1 MNHLL
6 SECHYKCAK
15 SLIAKQ
21 TIESLDR
28 LPSLEPMAKQLHS
41 LLSSCL
47 LSVTVSIVLLHIPT
61 RVHSVTLKSDVE
73 ALQALMQAVDPVS
86 IVRYSYLHSWD
97 FAFDPCEAAGLF
109 QGIVCTFPTDNSA
122 NRIMAIDLDPA
133 GYDGFLTASIGNL
146 TELTSLRISKNNFRG
161 PIPETIANLQ
171 KLTRLSLTQNLFT
184 GRIPQGII
192 NLKHLQILD
201 LSQNH
206 LSSKIPADITT
217 LRSLVQLSLSNNAL
231 SGRIPDLSALW
242 QLSTLDLSGNNLDGI
257 VPNLPINL
265 RKLSLS
271 HNVLSGHISPVSVL
285 QHLTVLDLSDNRLS
299 GLIRQEI
306 LTLPL
311 VERLNISN
319 NQFTEMEPLPYP
331 REGLQLRVL
340 DAHANRLHGHLPI
353 SLVNI
358 ANLSSIDLSHNHF
371 SGRIPLEYGAKLGS
385 SWKSLLL
392 EDNFLIGNLPPQFIN
407 GTVAVRANLAHNCL
421 RCPPNIRF
429 CRGGQRANSECD
441 GQQDHST

>member
-1 MNHLL
+1 M
-6 SECHYKCAK
+6 
-15 SLIAKQ
+15 
-21 TIESLDR
+21 
-28 LPSLEPMAKQLHS
+28 HS
-41 LLSSCL
+41 LLSSFL
-47 LSVTVSIVLLHIPT
+47 VSIIVSMVLVRVPT
-61 RVHSVTLKSDVE
+61 QVHSLTLKSDIEV
-73 ALQALMQAVDPVS
+73 LQALMQAIDPVS
-86 IVRYSYLHSWD
+86 ITR
-97 FAFDPCEAAGLF
+97 GF
-109 QGIVCTFPTDNSA
+109 QGILCTFPTDKTA

-133 GYDGFLTASIGNL
+133 GYDGFLTPLIGNL
-146 TELTSLRISKNNFRG
+146 TELTSLSINKNNFRG

-171 KLTRLSLTQNLFT
+171 KLNRLSLSQNLFT

-192 NLKHLQILD
+192 NLKHLEILD

-206 LSSKIPADITT
+206 LSSKIPANITT

-231 SGRIPDLSALW
+231 SGKIPDLSGLW
-242 QLSTLDLSGNNLDGI
+242 QLNTLDLSGNNLDGI

-285 QHLTVLDLSDNRLS
+285 QRLTVLDLSDNRLS
-299 GLIRQEI
+299 GPIRQEV

-311 VERLNISN
+311 VTRINISN
-319 NQFTEMEPLPYP
+319 NQFTEMQAIPYP
-331 REGLQLRVL
+331 RDDLQLRVL

-358 ANLSSIDLSHNHF
+358 ANLSSIDLSHNFF
-371 SGRIPLEYGAKLGS
+371 SGRIPLEYGAKLSS
-385 SWKSLLL
+385 SWRSLFL
-392 EDNFLIGNLPPQFIN
+392 EDNFLTGNPPAQFIDR
-407 GTVAVRANLAHNCL
+407 TVAVRGSLAHNCL

-429 CRGGQRANSECD
+429 CRGGQRPSSECV